1 MGVTRETL
9 VHYKKL
15 RERGDLD
22 FTKDLKIME
31 LGAQTVHFDDK
42 PFFRTHLSALGLNPE
57 LAEQYNYDMSCKSMH
72 RSWGHDYT
80 SIDLDPLDPESL
92 QWDLNYISCPDEHLG
107 KYDIVTNHG
116 TTEHL
121 IGQVTSF
128 KLMHDLMKVGGI
140 SIHVLPCLE
149 ANHGFY
155 SYSPVFF
162 ECLAKFNDYEVVG
175 LYLSE
180 CMSAHGLKE
189 LQPYQGYVNMYPCYV
204 HAIFKKVNNNEFKTP
219 SQIHING
226 VK

>member
-15 RERGDLD
+15 AERGDLA
-22 FTKDLKIME
+22 FTEPLKIME

-42 PFFRTHLSALGLNPE
+42 PFFRSHLSSLGLDIG
-57 LAEQYNYDMSCKSMH
+57 LAEQYSYDMSCKFMH

-92 QWDLNYISCPDEHLG
+92 QWDLNYISCPEEHLG
-107 KYDIVTNHG
+107 KYDLVTNHG

-121 IGQVTSF
+121 IGQATSF

-162 ECLAKFNDYEVVG
+162 ECLARDNGYETVG
-175 LYLSE
+175 LYISE
-180 CMSAHGLKE
+180 CMSAQGLKK
-189 LQPYQGYVNMYPCYV
+189 LNVYDGAVRMYPCYV
-204 HAIFKKVNNNEFKTP
+204 HAIFKKLNDDVFKTP

>member
-22 FTKDLKIME
+22 FTKELKIME

-42 PFFRTHLSALGLNPE
+42 PFFKEYLSTLGLDPA
-57 LAEQYNYDMSCKSMH
+57 LSEQYNYNMSCKSMH
-72 RSWGHDYT
+72 QSWGHDYT

-92 QWDLNYISCPDEHLG
+92 QWDLNYVSCPEEHLG

-180 CMSAHGLKE
+180 CMSAQGLKE
-189 LQPYQGYVNMYPCYV
+189 LQPYRGYVNMYPCYV
-204 HAIFKKVNNNEFKTP
+204 HAIFKKVNDNEFKTP